1 MRSPF
6 ESTVSGL
13 RPDTGETSTVVPKR
27 CTLDGF
33 AEDVANADGIHVR
46 DVETLATLLARTENS
61 VYRIIPLEAGSSRVL
76 IQGGRFFPEPT
87 EVRFA
92 GSGFGGSF
100 LKLGWIGLGLRMEI
114 LWDGQR
120 IITSRVR
127 GIQLQRDTAHPAGV
141 N

>member
-1 MRSPF
+1 MRPRD
-6 ESTVSGL
+6 ESAIVAPGGGS
-13 RPDTGETSTVVPKR
+13 SSVVPKQ

-33 AEDVANADGIHVR
+33 VDAVSDRDGIALR
-46 DVETLATLLARTENS
+46 EVEALGTLLARTENS
-61 VYRIIPLEAGSSRVL
+61 VYRIIPLEAGNSRIL

-120 IITSRVR
+120 IITSRIRTV
-127 GIQLQRDTAHPAGV
+127 QVQQPAPGGKPS
-141 N
+141 

>member
-6 ESTVSGL
+6 ESTVSRL
-13 RPDTGETSTVVPKR
+13 RPGTGETSTVVPKR

-33 AEDVANADGIHVR
+33 AEDVSNADGLHVR

-127 GIQLQRDTAHPAGV
+127 GIQLQRDTARSAGV